1 MILKRLKKKIVEILT
16 FLKSRNNPFGKTPL
30 GTEQDY
36 LDLFNVI
43 KDKSYPL
50 IDDIEKKNGYAID
63 KNWLDKLALQ
73 TQIVKKKSK
82 LNYQHGRILYSYLRN
97 YLKKKDNSETI
108 NIFETGTAR
117 GFSSV
122 CMSKA
127 LIDSGFNG
135 KIDTIDIIP
144 HKKKFFWNSISDASG
159 KKSRQELLSEWK
171 KEIEYINFIEGLTS
185 KILQVYPAKK
195 INFAFL
201 DAQHDM
207 DSVIEEY
214 SFLKSRQDKGDII
227 IFDDVSKDF
236 HGIKQ
241 AVENI
246 KIKKEY
252 KIQLIEFADEN
263 RGYAVATKV

>member
-1 MILKRLKKKIVEILT
+1 
-16 FLKSRNNPFGKTPL
+16 
-30 GTEQDY
+30 
-36 LDLFNVI
+36 
-43 KDKSYPL
+43 
-50 IDDIEKKNGYAID
+50 
-63 KNWLDKLALQ
+63 
-73 TQIVKKKSK
+73 
-82 LNYQHGRILYSYLRN
+82 
-97 YLKKKDNSETI
+97 
-108 NIFETGTAR
+108 
-117 GFSSV
+117 
-122 CMSKA
+122 MSKA